1 MELVFK
7 EFEQVLS
14 GKPAYEVEFE
24 ASSDFNIHIER
35 PNDGYFFIFQKS
47 IPNGKYTEVNSVY
60 DLESKTII
68 DIDFSGSVYPKYIRV
83 VSESEVTLA
92 EVTESS
98 DTSGGQGGIAI
109 DNQDKV
115 VEITENGTIELTA
128 DDGYTGLG
136 KVQINT
142 NVAGGSTSA
151 PEYIGFR
158 LFSGG
163 MGDGYEYEFSVYNE
177 TGTWQ
182 DAVNE
187 SRYNILSYPFEEQDG
202 NVYVVN
208 GDNKYMIYKTMEEG
222 SWNSSYSDP
231 VKVTDKLE
239 SRTYFIDT
247 DLQGM

>member
-1 MELVFK
+1 MELIFK
-7 EFEQVLS
+7 ESSQVLS
-14 GKPAYEVEFE
+14 GKPAYEVEFK

-35 PNDGYFFIFQKS
+35 KAGGRLLVYQKS
-47 IPNGKYTEVNSVY
+47 VANGQY
-60 DLESKTII
+60 DIVDGLGYKDHKDII

-151 PEYIGFR
+151 PEFIGFR

-163 MGDGYEYEFSVYNE
+163 MGDGFDYEFSVYNK

-182 DAVNE
+182 DAVNDF
-187 SRYNILSYPFEEQDG
+187 RDTLAYRFIEQDG
-202 NVYVVN
+202 NVYVKH
-208 GDNKYMIYKTMEEG
+208 GDSYIIYKTMEESG
-222 SWNSSYSDP
+222 WNSSYSDP

>member
-1 MELVFK
+1 MYEG
-7 EFEQVLS
+7 EFEI
-14 GKPAYEVEFE
+14 
-24 ASSDFNIHIER
+24 SSDFNIHIER
-35 PNDGYFFIFQKS
+35 VSGGKFYIYQKTAS
-47 IPNGKYTEVNSVY
+47 SANYALVEDVKRIY
-60 DLESKTII
+60 DNNTII
-68 DIDFSGSVYPKYIRV
+68 DLDFTAVVYPKHIKV
-83 VSESEVTLA
+83 VSESEVTMA
-92 EVTESS
+92 EVTETS

-142 NVAGGSTSA
+142 NVAGSGTST

-158 LFSGG
+158 LYSGG
-163 MGDGYEYEFSVYNE
+163 LGDGYEYEFSVWNK

-187 SRYNILSYPFEEQDG
+187 SRYHLTYQFSEQDG
-202 NVYVVN
+202 NMYVIYGVN
-208 GDNKYMIYKTMEEG
+208 SYMIYNTMGSG
-222 SWNSSYSDP
+222 SWSTSYSDP

-239 SRTYFIDT
+239 SRTYYIDT
-247 DLQGM
+247 YSQGMTNN